1 MRAEKPVVLAPD
13 PCRADEGILIRLVTM
28 PATGAKWIEMNLM
41 PKNTKR
47 RRHEGGPR
55 ELVRLLAALPPGR
68 RRVAM
73 ALIADDGGPT
83 YPAVA
88 AKLGVH
94 LGTVHEHL
102 RRVRQRHPEVYV
114 AVMKE
119 RARQLAARHRL
130 AVARAKAHSKYW
142 HEVTRSRYLR
152 CCGW

>member
-1 MRAEKPVVLAPD
+1 
-13 PCRADEGILIRLVTM
+13 
-28 PATGAKWIEMNLM
+28 MNLM
-41 PKNTKR
+41 RKNTKR

-55 ELVRLLAALPPGR
+55 ELVRLLATLPPGR

-94 LGTVHEHL
+94 LGTIHEHL
-102 RRVRQRHPEVYV
+102 RRVRRRHPEVYV

-119 RARQLAARHRL
+119 RARQLAARHRQ
-130 AVARAKAHSKYW
+130 AVARAKAHTKQW
-142 HEVTRSRYLR
+142 HGMTKGRYLHPLGR
-152 CCGW
+152 